1 MWTTRKSRAKVACKL
16 FGDCDVDVDDGANHL
31 CHSHDETRLAISSSR
46 ASPLQ
51 AARLRSESAVAEAA
65 AAAEAATSANCNCN
79 RFGVLLLPLDD
90 GNGSINRCFVSFH
103 FVSLL
108 RGFALNFTPT
118 HMFFT
123 TFSHTFSP
131 PNETPLILGNPPA
144 LSVPLIIFLLARPLV
159 SPQCL
164 FLFFFF
170 LNLCGRLIFLLF
182 VFRFSRCCTLLL
194 LLLTKFTFYWL
205 VINAIFDTLDV
216 GISI

>member
-16 FGDCDVDVDDGANHL
+16 FGDCDDDVDVDDSANHL

-46 ASPLQ
+46 ASLLQ
-51 AARLRSESAVAEAA
+51 AARLRSESAVAVAEAA

-123 TFSHTFSP
+123 TFSHTFSSLQSDAPHTRQP
-131 PNETPLILGNPPA
+131 PCAVRPPHHFFISTTV
-144 LSVPLIIFLLARPLV
+144 SVASVFV
-159 SPQCL
+159 
-164 FLFFFF
+164 FVFF
-170 LNLCGRLIFLLF
+170 L
-182 VFRFSRCCTLLL
+182 S
-194 LLLTKFTFYWL
+194 
-205 VINAIFDTLDV
+205 
-216 GISI
+216 

>member
-16 FGDCDVDVDDGANHL
+16 FGDCDCDVDDGANHL

-46 ASPLQ
+46 ASLLQ
-51 AARLRSESAVAEAA
+51 AARLRSESAVAVAE

-131 PNETPLILGNPPA
+131 LQWDAPHTRQPPA
-144 LSVPLIIFLLARPLV
+144 LSAPLIIFLLARPLV

-170 LNLCGRLIFLLF
+170 LNLCGRLIFLF
-182 VFRFSRCCTLLL
+182 IFRFSRCCTLLL

-205 VINAIFDTLDV
+205 VINAIFDTLDM